1 MSIIRYKRQ
10 LQESSWLLGICEN
23 GYENLKAG
31 QIHWID
37 NGEYK
42 TKKWF
47 ADPFILEY
55 DEKQI
60 TLLVEEFDYK
70 IHRGRLARL
79 FVDRSTWTVTD
90 CKIILD
96 LETHLSFPMI
106 WKENGHV
113 YVCPENYASGA
124 WNLYEYDKVNEK
136 MVFVESVIK
145 ENLTDA
151 TLYKDEKGYYVLS
164 TYVPTPNGNKLT
176 VYHSEKLNGSYKV
189 AQEIVFA
196 ENIARNAG
204 KLFVHNGQ
212 LIRPAQV
219 CNDSYGQAISFQEVI
234 RDDDGMFSFKEI
246 YRFFSPHS
254 HYKIGTHTFNQHP
267 DGMAVIDVKGLRY
280 PMVGSLIY
288 SIGNIFVNFGL
299 KKAYRPQ

>member
-1 MSIIRYKRQ
+1 MNILRYKRQ

-23 GYENLKAG
+23 GFGHLKTG
-31 QIHWID
+31 LIHWID

-42 TKKWF
+42 AKKWF

-79 FVDRSTWTVTD
+79 YIDRSTWTVTD

-145 ENLTDA
+145 EKLTDA
-151 TLYKDEKGYYVLS
+151 ILYKDEKGYYVLS
-164 TYVPTPNGNKLT
+164 TYVPTPNGRKLT
-176 VYHSEKLNGSYKV
+176 VYRSEKLKGSYKV
-189 AQEIVFA
+189 AQEIMFA

-204 KLFVHNGQ
+204 KIFVNNGQ

-219 CNDSYGQAISFQEVI
+219 CNDSYGQAISFQEVT
-234 RDDDGMFSFKEI
+234 RNDDGMISFKEI

-254 HYKIGTHTFNQHP
+254 HYKMGAHTFNQHP

-280 PMVGSLIY
+280 PIIGSLIKG
-288 SIGNIFVNFGL
+288 IGNIFVNIGL
-299 KKAYRPQ
+299 KRAYRPQ